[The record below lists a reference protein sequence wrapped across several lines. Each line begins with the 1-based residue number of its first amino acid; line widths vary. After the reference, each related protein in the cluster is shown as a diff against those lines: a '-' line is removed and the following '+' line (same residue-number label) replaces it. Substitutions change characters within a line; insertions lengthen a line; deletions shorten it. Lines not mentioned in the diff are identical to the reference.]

1 MKRAMIAL
9 AAALLTSA
17 HLGCCATHCDA
28 PRCCKPFAGGA
39 FGNWGCGGLYRGDWY
54 SVPPDYC
61 THCVHYGNVTHA
73 GYDASYDGGYHDEV
87 TYHGGHEGGPIVPDG
102 YQVIDDRAVTT
113 PRVPTPAPAPPPV
126 PARPT
131 SRAKRPTRA
140 Y

>member
-28 PRCCKPFAGGA
+28 PRCCKPFACGI

-61 THCVHYGNVTHA
+61 THCDHYGNVTHA
-73 GYDASYDGGYHDEV
+73 GHDGGHYEDVSYHA
-87 TYHGGHEGGPIVPDG
+87 GHEGGPVVPDG

-113 PRVPTPAPAPPPV
+113 PRQPTPAPPPV

-131 SRAKRPTRA
+131 SRAQRTTRA